1 MFNPHG
7 SAVRNCVR
15 QGNRT
20 SRRYRYIRRCLVG
33 IGSRSHGGRDVPPS
47 AVCSWRPRR
56 AARVGPRPSLRPEN
70 RGADAVNSRSPD
82 VRRREKA
89 TSQLEERED
98 ACLRVIVDAHA
109 DGRRHP
115 RGEGTCFP
123 RPRSRPSRPLPDIT
137 RRLLPGRRPAQEMT
151 CCRGVPLCPLCTRES
166 RLGEPRG
173 RGGRAPRP
181 PRRPESSLPFPVGYA
196 RVVFLVFLCF
206 FITTR
211 TQDKI

>member
-1 MFNPHG
+1 MARAVMGAATCHRLP
-7 SAVRNCVR
+7 SAAGDPGELPVWVPGRVC
-15 QGNRT
+15 GPRT
-20 SRRYRYIRRCLVG
+20 GGPMPLTPGAPTSG
-33 IGSRSHGGRDVPPS
+33 GGR
-47 AVCSWRPRR
+47 RQ
-56 AARVGPRPSLRPEN
+56 
-70 RGADAVNSRSPD
+70 
-82 VRRREKA
+82 

-109 DGRRHP
+109 DGRRRP
-115 RGEGTCFP
+115 RGEGPCFP

-137 RRLLPGRRPAQEMT
+137 RRLLPGRRLAQEMT
-151 CCRGVPLCPLCTRES
+151 RCGGVPLCPLCTRES

-206 FITTR
+206 FFITTR

>member
-1 MFNPHG
+1 MGAATCHRLP
-7 SAVRNCVR
+7 SAAGDPGELPVWVPGRVC
-15 QGNRT
+15 GPRT
-20 SRRYRYIRRCLVG
+20 GGPMPLTPGAPTSG
-33 IGSRSHGGRDVPPS
+33 GGR
-47 AVCSWRPRR
+47 RR
-56 AARVGPRPSLRPEN
+56 
-70 RGADAVNSRSPD
+70 
-82 VRRREKA
+82 

-109 DGRRHP
+109 D
-115 RGEGTCFP
+115 
-123 RPRSRPSRPLPDIT
+123 
-137 RRLLPGRRPAQEMT
+137 LLPQATKPAFTAAPRHNTPPAARRRPAQEMT

-181 PRRPESSLPFPVGYA
+181 PHRPESSLPFPVGYA